1 MGRGPD
7 AKEIGRFSKVGV
19 AHAILG
25 DEHVRDTYE
34 RIS

>member
-25 DEHVRDTYE
+25 DEHVRDAYE